1 MKKKLSYAY
10 GSKEVPLLEITI
22 GKMFDQVVEK
32 YGEHEALVVT
42 HQNIRWTYNDL
53 KKQVD
58 ACAKALLAQE
68 VKKGDRVGIWAQN
81 RSEWMVVQY
90 ATAKIGAILVNI
102 NPSYRLHELKYAL
115 NQSGCKM
122 LIAAHEFKY
131 SKYTDML
138 YALLPELNYANPG
151 QLRSEE
157 VPGLKTIITLGNS
170 SKPGMFTW
178 AEFLENGTEV
188 DDGLL
193 TERQAS
199 LHYKEPIN
207 IQYTSGTTGF
217 PKGATLSH
225 YNILNNGFFV
235 TESLQLTYKD
245 RMIVPVPLYHC
256 FGMVL
261 GNLGAMTHGATV
273 IYASE
278 AFDPKAILEIADLEK
293 ATILYGVPTMFFA
306 ELDLPEVRQFDLST
320 LRGGIMAGAL
330 CPPELMKKVQTVM
343 TMTDMQIAYGMT
355 ETSPVSTQTQS
366 HTPFDKRVS
375 TVGQVH
381 PHLQVKIVDPAT
393 GETVERGVKGELC
406 TRGYSVMIGYW
417 QDEVK
422 TKESIDEEGWMHSGD
437 LATMDEEGYVNIVG
451 RIKDMI
457 IRGGENIYPKEIEEF
472 LYLHPKVSEV
482 QVIGVPSEKYGEE
495 VMAWI
500 KPKHGLTVTP
510 EEIQAYCKGQIAHY
524 KIPEHFKFTEEFPM
538 TVTGKI
544 RKVEMRKISVK
555 ELGIEMED
563 VLG

>member
-1 MKKKLSYAY
+1 MQKNLSYAA
-10 GSKEVPLLEITI
+10 GDTSVPLLEVTI
-22 GKMFDQVVEK
+22 GDLFDQITEK
-32 YGEHEALVVT
+32 YGENDALIVV
-42 HQNIRWTYNDL
+42 HQDLKWTYKDL
-53 KKQVD
+53 KKRVD
-58 ACAKALLAQE
+58 ACAKALMAHG
-68 VKKGDRVGIWAQN
+68 VVKGDRVGIWSQN
-81 RSEWMVVQY
+81 RAEWTIVQY
-90 ATAKIGAILVNI
+90 ATAKVGAILVNI

-115 NQSGCKM
+115 NQSGCKL
-122 LIAAHEFKY
+122 LISAHEFKY
-131 SKYTDML
+131 SKYTKML
-138 YALLPELNYANPG
+138 YELLPELNTCQPG
-151 QLRSEE
+151 KLEAEE
-157 VPGLKTIITLGNS
+157 VPGLNTIISLDNS
-170 SKPGMFTW
+170 AKPGMFTW
-178 AEFLENGTEV
+178 FDFMDQGKEISETQLA
-188 DDGLL
+188 
-193 TERQAS
+193 ERQSS
-199 LHYKEPIN
+199 LHFKDPIN

-225 YNILNNGFFV
+225 HNIVNNGYFV
-235 TESLQLTYKD
+235 TESLKLKNQD

-278 AFDPKAILEIADLEK
+278 GFDPLAILEIADREK

-306 ELDLPEVRQFDLST
+306 ELDLPEVDNYDLTS

-355 ETSPVSTQTQS
+355 ETSPVSTQTAT

-381 PHLQVKIVDPAT
+381 PHVEVKIVDPLT
-393 GETVERGVKGELC
+393 GETVERGEKGELC

-417 QDEVK
+417 NDEAK
-422 TKESIDEEGWMHSGD
+422 TRDSIDEGGWMHSGD

-482 QVIGVPSEKYGEE
+482 QVIGVPSEKFGEE

-500 KPKHGLTVTP
+500 KPKNGYSITP
-510 EEIQAYCKGQIAHY
+510 EEIKEYCKGNIAHY
-524 KIPEHFKFTEEFPM
+524 KIPQFFKFTDEFPM

-544 RKVEMRKISVK
+544 RKVEMRKISIK